1 MSFEPDYLGGG
12 FDATFADLTVTGDAE
27 VNGELTENGAP
38 VMTAL
43 QATRNIYVNGA
54 TGDDTNDGRAA
65 GTAFKTIQKGV
76 NIAGYQASNNQTIVN
91 VAAGTYHEPN
101 VVVPKYAIGEILI
114 LGDRTTP
121 SDIVLTGDL
130 SLVETHV
137 AFTHENNSAL
147 LVIEGIQ
154 FEDYFRGVRVENAA
168 VSIGG
173 CIFEDMGQA
182 VSGVNYANIL
192 YFDNG
197 VFNTTYNGTTAF
209 YLGWM
214 TVVSDFCRVI
224 ISDDIVATNV
234 DRFVNAQNRCRVAL
248 SIGYDLNI
256 TFKTTGPQCFFLL
269 DSDLFTGGDIIADG
283 NKAVPVTNSAFVFIS
298 GGSCQTFFLGGD
310 TWTIDD
316 FDYVFLNFGVGQ
328 TYWSD
333 DSSVGMTLTNVNNK
347 GRFGFND
354 TGYDD
359 TGLMA
364 GGDVVYEIGGYDANM
379 ILTQKIAY
387 FNR

>member
-12 FDATFADLTVTGDAE
+12 LPATFTDLTVTGDAE
-27 VNGELTENGAP
+27 INGELTENGAP
-38 VMTAL
+38 VFTAS
-43 QATRNIYVNGA
+43 QTTRNLYVNGA
-54 TGDDTNDGRAA
+54 TGSDSNDGRTS
-65 GTAFKTIQKGV
+65 GTAFETIQEGV
-76 NIAGYQASNNQTIVN
+76 NIAGYQASDTQTVVN
-91 VAAGTYHEPN
+91 IAAGTYHEPN
-101 VVVPKYAIGEILI
+101 VVVPKYAVGEILV

-121 SDIVLTGDL
+121 SNVKLTGDL
-130 SLVETHV
+130 ALVEIHV

-147 LVIEGIQ
+147 LVIEGIEI
-154 FEDYFRGVRVENAA
+154 EDYYRGVEVDNAA
-168 VSIGG
+168 VEIGG
-173 CIFEDMGQA
+173 CVFDDIGVA
-182 VSGVNYANIL
+182 VNGSNFASIL

-197 VFNTTYNGTTAF
+197 VFNTTYNGTTAL

-214 TVVSDFCRVI
+214 TVVSDFCKVI

-248 SIGYDLNI
+248 STGYDLNI

-283 NKAVPVTNSAFVFIS
+283 NKAAPVTNSAFVFIS

-328 TYWSD
+328 AYWSD